1 MGNRYHITM
10 KTVTATYVW
19 SAVVEVKVPEDATD
33 EQQREA
39 LDEEACNV
47 ELDWKHPIINACS
60 NENLID

>member
-1 MGNRYHITM
+1 MKQ

-19 SAVVEVKVPEDATD
+19 SACVEVQVPENATD

-39 LDEEACNV
+39 LDNEALLV
-47 ELDWKHPIINACS
+47 ELDFKHPIIHACS